1 MLVRS
6 KDYRPFLDDIRKSC
20 EPVLRYTSGF
30 TQEQFLADEK
40 TYDATLRHLIIIGEA
55 AKQIPDEVRDRHP
68 EISWQQI
75 GRFRD
80 HVIHRYFSVKDD
92 IIWDVVVNKVPQ
104 LLTAL
109 AADEQADQ
117 TP

>member
-1 MLVRS
+1 VEW
-6 KDYRPFLDDIRKSC
+6 K
-20 EPVLRYTSGF
+20 
-30 TQEQFLADEK
+30 
-40 TYDATLRHLIIIGEA
+40 
-55 AKQIPDEVRDRHP
+55 
-68 EISWQQI
+68 QI

>member
-40 TYDATLRHLIIIGEA
+40 TYDATLRHLVIIGEA
-55 AKQIPDEVRDRHP
+55 VKQIPEEARGQYPAV
-68 EISWQQI
+68 EWKQI
-75 GRFRD
+75 ARFRD
-80 HVIHRYFSVKDD
+80 HVIHRYFSANDD
-92 IIWDVVVNKVPQ
+92 IIWDVVTSKVQQ
-104 LLTAL
+104 LLAAL
-109 AADEQADQ
+109 Q
-117 TP
+117 TDTNG

>member
-1 MLVRS
+1 MFAFTWGCS
-6 KDYRPFLDDIRKSC
+6 PFDAIR
-20 EPVLRYTSGF
+20 RNWAT
-30 TQEQFLADEK
+30 TQFLADEK

-55 AKQIPDEVRDRHP
+55 VKQIPEEVRGQYP
-68 EISWQQI
+68 AVEWKQI
-75 GRFRD
+75 ARFRD
-80 HVIHRYFSVKDD
+80 HVIHRYFSANDD

>member
-1 MLVRS
+1 MRS

-40 TYDATLRHLIIIGEA
+40 TYDATLRHLVIIGEA
-55 AKQIPDEVRDRHP
+55 VKQIPEEARGQYPAV
-68 EISWQQI
+68 EWKQI